1 MDLMLLKAF
10 VQVTRSG
17 SITAAASALGCSQ
30 PGLSQRIQT
39 LERKLD
45 CPLFHREPPGVR
57 LTPAGDAVLPLARV
71 LLAMTD
77 AVSGQMLEELD
88 RHRPEPPDDRPGD
101 DASPA
106 ADREPGGDGG
116 GGEARRVRGPE

>member
-1 MDLMLLKAF
+1 MTMDLTLLKAF

-45 CPLFHREPPGVR
+45 CPLFHREPPGLR
-57 LTPAGDAVLPLARV
+57 LTAAGESVLPLARV
-71 LLAMTD
+71 LLT
-77 AVSGQMLEELD
+77 VEEQIHDVLS
-88 RHRPEPPDDRPGD
+88 RNQAEPPEDQPGD
-101 DASPA
+101 DTSPV
-106 ADREPGGDGG
+106 ADRKPACDGG
-116 GGEARRVRGPE
+116 GGSTRRIRGPE